1 MEAQDY
7 MEMALALA
15 ERGVGWTAPNP
26 AVGAVV
32 VTDGKV
38 VGRGWHKAC
47 GGPHAE
53 VFALDEAGEA
63 ARGGDIYVTL
73 EPCNHTGKTPPC
85 TEKILA
91 SGIRRVFIA
100 MEDPNPVA
108 SGGIERLRS
117 QGLTVTCGILKE
129 RAEALNEGFIKHVRT
144 GRPFVIAKSASTL
157 DGRTA
162 TSTGHSQWITG
173 EKARRHVHELR
184 HAVDAILVGIGTVTA
199 DDPSLTCRLESG
211 GKDPMRL
218 ILDSRLSIDEEARVL
233 RLKSDSG
240 TVLVCGKIPDDAHET
255 LRKKERLTAAG
266 ARVLE
271 VPLKEGRVDLDALMG
286 ILGAEK
292 IQSLLIE
299 GGARILKS
307 ALDAKIVDKFRLYI
321 APKLLTGDD
330 GFPITAGKGPLSM
343 DEALSLT
350 RITVRHFDNDV
361 MIEGYLETT
370 PPTSRD

>member
-1 MEAQDY
+1 MDAQDY

-15 ERGVGWTAPNP
+15 ERGIGWTSPNP
-26 AVGAVV
+26 SVGAVV
-32 VTDGKV
+32 VNSGEV

-53 VFALDEAGEA
+53 VFAIDEAGDR

-85 TEKILA
+85 TEKILKA
-91 SGIRRVFIA
+91 GIKRVFIA
-100 MEDPNPVA
+100 MQDPNPVA
-108 SGGIERLRS
+108 SGGIARLQS
-117 QGLTVTCGILKE
+117 HGVEVTCGILQE
-129 RAEALNEGFIKHVRT
+129 RAETLNEGFIKHVRT
-144 GRPFVIAKSASTL
+144 GRPFVVAKSASTL

-162 TSTGHSQWITG
+162 SSTGHSQWITG

-184 HAVDAILVGIGTVTA
+184 HAVDAILVGIGTVKA

-211 GKDPMRL
+211 GKDPIR
-218 ILDSRLSIDEEARVL
+218 IVLDTHLSIHEEARVL
-233 RLKSDSG
+233 QLKSDSD
-240 TVLVCGKIPDDAHET
+240 TIIVCGKVPEESLDIAQ
-255 LRKKERLTAAG
+255 KKAKIKATG

-271 VPLKEGRVDLDALMG
+271 VPLADNRVDLDALMA
-286 ILGAEK
+286 ILGKEN

-299 GGARILKS
+299 GGAGVLKS
-307 ALDAKIVDKFRLYI
+307 ALDAKVVDKFRIYI

-343 DEALSLT
+343 HEALTLS
-350 RITVRHFDNDV
+350 RVDVRHFDNDV
-361 MIEGYLETT
+361 MIEGYL
-370 PPTSRD
+370 